1 MTEFKTVRGMRDFL
15 PQEAQTLRT
24 VEAKAREVAELYG
37 YGEIITPVVE
47 SYELL
52 SAKAGDEVRSRMFAF
67 KDLGDRDVAL
77 RPEFTASVARLVAT
91 SMRNEPRPF
100 RLFSVGTIYRYDE
113 PQKGRYR
120 EFWQSNFEL
129 MGSNRPEADAE
140 ILMLTNDL
148 LEKIGLKNHAFKIGH
163 VGVLRGIFSQ
173 ENVDE
178 SIQSTVMQLMDKKQ
192 YDDALET
199 VQKARVSER
208 CLKVLRRLVEL
219 KGDKIFDVTDKI
231 EECIKD
237 YEMAVAATR
246 NLREILKLARQGG
259 CNAAMAVEAGFER
272 GLEYYT
278 GMIFEVYVPDLNIA
292 LGGGGR
298 YDRLIELFG
307 GAPTPAVGVA
317 HGLDR
322 ILLAMKEQKSGLKGE
337 ETKKVVIIP
346 IGDELRGEALR
357 ISQKL
362 RESNLNVEVEV
373 MGRKMAKALEDAD
386 RRNFDYAVIIGEKE
400 LKEGAVVLRNLKS
413 REQNTLKI
421 EELKKRIK
429 QGTKTNRL
437 GSQ

>member
-15 PQEAQTLRT
+15 PQEARTLRYI
-24 VEAKAREVAELYG
+24 EAKARKVAELYG
-37 YGEIITPVVE
+37 YKEIITPVVE

-52 SAKAGDEVRSRMFAF
+52 SAKTGDEVRSRMFAF

-91 SMRNEPRPF
+91 SMRNEPQPF

-140 ILMLTNDL
+140 ILMLTNSL

-173 ENVDE
+173 ERVEDKTQN
-178 SIQSTVMQLMDKKQ
+178 TVMQLMDKKQ
-192 YDDALET
+192 YDDALGT
-199 VQKARVSER
+199 VQNAGVSER

-237 YEMAVAATR
+237 YEVAVAATR

-259 CNAAMAVEAGFER
+259 CNAAMTVEAGFER

-346 IGDELRGEALR
+346 VGDELRGEALR

-362 RESNLNVEVEV
+362 RESNLSVEVEV

-429 QGTKTNRL
+429 
-437 GSQ
+437 